1 MDFAEQAERNSM
13 QTSLFDL
20 GPAAEE
26 HAPQYIPVPPWGE
39 RERLMQEKTALGF
52 FFSGHPY
59 NARKQELSRFV
70 RRSLKQIEPS
80 REPTLLA
87 GIVVGVRTQM
97 TRRGKMLLVQIDDGT
112 AMVEVSVFNE
122 LFEAERSKIVTDE
135 VLIVEGKVVYDEF
148 SGSNRVSADKLMTVG
163 EARARFAR
171 HLLLRMNGGSDAHKL
186 KSLLAPFAPGPAQ
199 VRLSYRNETAECE
212 IVLGDAVRVRLDDT
226 LLDALNGWLQSEN
239 VEIVYH

>member
-1 MDFAEQAERNSM
+1 
-13 QTSLFDL
+13 
-20 GPAAEE
+20 
-26 HAPQYIPVPPWGE
+26 
-39 RERLMQEKTALGF
+39 MQEKTALGF

-59 NARKQELSRFV
+59 NTRKQELSHFV
-70 RRSLKQIEPS
+70 RRSLQQLEPS

-87 GIVVGVRTQM
+87 GIVVGVRNQM

-112 AMVEVSVFNE
+112 ATVEVSVFNE
-122 LFEAERSKIVTDE
+122 LFEAERAKIVTDE
-135 VLIVEGKVVYDEF
+135 VLIVEGKVTRDEF
-148 SGSNRVSADKLMTVG
+148 SGGNRVTAEKLMTIG

-171 HLLLRMNGGSDAHKL
+171 HLLLRLNGGSDAHKL
-186 KSLLAPFAPGPAQ
+186 KSLLTPFAPGQAQ
-199 VRLSYRNETAECE
+199 VRVNYRNGKAECE